1 MKCVSWR
8 EVVDSDQEHLLKNVK
23 NLREQILEKNT
34 LIVIIIIIMFLKEV
48 TYAHESCIYLTK
60 NTMRAVMLWNI
71 STILIYFKM

>member
-1 MKCVSWR
+1 MKT
-8 EVVDSDQEHLLKNVK
+8 VK

-60 NTMRAVMLWNI
+60 NTMRAVML
-71 STILIYFKM
+71 